1 MAKAEAP
8 AENLWPLPLGLWS
21 LLLHCIVFSQEV
33 LHNQKVTHS
42 FSQQPL
48 GQQLPKHTDKSGMVD
63 GGQGLVQTGTSHTG
77 AGEGEQAQWLHGESG
92 I

>member
-8 AENLWPLPLGLWS
+8 DENPWSLPLGRWS
-21 LLLHCIVFSQEV
+21 LLLHYIVFSQEV

-48 GQQLPKHTDKSGMVD
+48 GQQLTCA
-63 GGQGLVQTGTSHTG
+63 GG
-77 AGEGEQAQWLHGESG
+77 
-92 I
+92 